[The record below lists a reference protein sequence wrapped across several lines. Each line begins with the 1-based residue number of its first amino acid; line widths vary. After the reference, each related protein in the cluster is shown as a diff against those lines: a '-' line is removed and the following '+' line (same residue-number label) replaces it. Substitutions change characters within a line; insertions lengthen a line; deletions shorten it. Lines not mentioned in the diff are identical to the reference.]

1 MKIRPVGAEL
11 FHSDGWTDGQT
22 DAHDKAHGRVFVILQ
37 TRQKNDVRTQTIFIV
52 SKTIHSGHFLTQP
65 PDNGKDLTN
74 TVTYELLRYSYIW
87 GFF

>member
-37 TRQKNDVRTQTIFIV
+37 TRQKMMYGLKQYLLFRKQYI
-52 SKTIHSGHFLTQP
+52 
-65 PDNGKDLTN
+65 PDT
-74 TVTYELLRYSYIW
+74 
-87 GFF
+87 F